1 MDASTSA
8 AKQPSPSQ
16 PIIDT
21 PPLAQRSAL
30 KAFLRNKTNAD
41 TVKCILAKDA
51 YLYHLT
57 KGCFLL
63 CSQIDTMRQNYDE
76 MIEAAIAL
84 GLQEVVEEVQAHTF
98 LTTEHGNVQKIG
110 SQLATAS

>member
-8 AKQPSPSQ
+8 AKQPSPSE
-16 PIIDT
+16 PIVNT

-30 KAFLRNKTNAD
+30 KTFLQNKTNAHA
-41 TVKCILAKDA
+41 VKHILTKDA

-63 CSQIDTMRQNYDE
+63 RSQIDTMKQNYDE
-76 MIEAAIAL
+76 MIEAALAL
-84 GLQEVVEEVQAHTF
+84 GLQEVVEEVHAEWLGLQPFRKMSYHPY
-98 LTTEHGNVQKIG
+98 HQ
-110 SQLATAS
+110 